1 MDSIDVYLEKKRKR
15 AEELTAS
22 VKKARTVL
30 HEVQEAVT
38 KLKSRRT
45 NSMVS
50 FGGKISFSLF
60 LILCY
65 LYMYMCKDKVLEKC
79 MLETE

>member
-1 MDSIDVYLEKKRKR
+1 VHKKAFNKMDSIDVYLEKKRKR

-50 FGGKISFSLF
+50 LGGKISFSF
-60 LILCY
+60 VF
-65 LYMYMCKDKVLEKC
+65 DFR
-79 MLETE
+79 